1 MKESLLDIIK
11 KHRNWYSVSYDINLD
26 DAAKLTEID
35 IEMSDAANLYA
46 DSLHTDRWQIE
57 LKNDIQDVFTKEPPS
72 TRFNREMAERHT
84 TIVELLVSAVK
95 RALRNHAFDISQLDR
110 ITKWRLG
117 EDLGGWAGS
126 NTQIED
132 GLTKDEAN
140 SFCDSMRKKGY
151 TVQYFREL
159 CSNLYT
165 VLAFKDEAKPEPQR
179 LETLKTDKTEE
190 DLKRIFEALQTEG
203 FISPESRLEDW
214 LTAFGKSTPK
224 NSDPFRRIVWIK
236 KSEKNSK
243 PDKRSLYD
251 LVCLLCDD
259 VDFKVINAYFQIQGA
274 IPINSKDVNKYS
286 PIKWS
291 SKTSV
296 EFHGQYY
303 DTLNKIVSK
312 GK

>member
-179 LETLKTDKTEE
+179 LETLKTDKTDA

-203 FISPESRLEDW
+203 FISPESRLKDW
-214 LTAFGKSTPK
+214 LTAFGRPTPQD
-224 NSDPFRRIVWIK
+224 SDPFRRIVWIK
-236 KSEKNSK
+236 KNEKRTKQISKKSLLDLLKIMRQDLNNSPENLK
-243 PDKRSLYD
+243 KLNSLFEFDAKVKGFVYD
-251 LVCLLCDD
+251 DLYRNEPFVSCYHADLEM
-259 VDFKVINAYFQIQGA
+259 I
-274 IPINSKDVNKYS
+274 VNK
-286 PIKWS
+286 
-291 SKTSV
+291 
-296 EFHGQYY
+296 
-303 DTLNKIVSK
+303 